1 VADPV
6 RISRWS
12 LPVERGAKD
21 SNAVVVGGSGS
32 RDLTLD
38 EEKEGG
44 DPLFARLAKKRRTG
58 RAKRRW
64 SIAFFILL
72 VVLPT
77 ITAAIYYGFWA
88 TSQYA
93 TEFQFGVRSA
103 DAQRNDATSIFQG
116 MASASQIG
124 LQSNIVVQY
133 VKSREIVDAINRKI
147 NLRAMFSKPSID
159 YLSRLDPQAPIEDL
173 VAYWKN
179 KVEPYF
185 DLTTGIISVR
195 VKAFSPED
203 ALTIGNEIVS
213 MSESLSEELSKRA
226 RADYVKFAQ
235 EQVNESAD
243 RLKKERQA
251 LLDFRNQ
258 EQTLDPTKE
267 ADVARLGIAKLQE
280 DLARARADLKT
291 AQARLS
297 DGSPAII
304 SLRDREKALQDLV
317 REAEAKLTGGEGRPS
332 NPVSR
337 NLRGFEAL
345 ETERA
350 MAEKFYEM
358 ALQSLQRAQFEATRQ
373 ATYLEVF
380 VRPALAERSL
390 YPRRFISTLTVA
402 LVSFGAWIFL
412 LMIYYSVREHI

>member
-1 VADPV
+1 
-6 RISRWS
+6 
-12 LPVERGAKD
+12 LPTERDA
-21 SNAVVVGGSGS
+21 NAVIVGDRES
-32 RDLTLD
+32 RKLTID
-38 EEKEGG
+38 EDKEGY
-44 DPLFARLAKKRRTG
+44 DQLFARLAKKRHASS
-58 RAKRRW
+58 AKRRW
-64 SIAFFILL
+64 SIAFFVLL

-77 ITAAIYYGFWA
+77 ITAAVYYGFGA

-103 DAQRNDATSIFQG
+103 DAQRNDATPIFQG

-133 VKSREIVDAINRKI
+133 IKSREIVDAISQKI
-147 NLRAMFSKPSID
+147 DLREMFTKASID
-159 YLSRLDPQAPIEDL
+159 YASRLETQAPIEDL
-173 VAYWKN
+173 VTFWRN

-213 MSESLSEELSKRA
+213 MSESLSEELSRRA

-235 EQVNESAD
+235 EQVNESAG
-243 RLKKERQA
+243 RLRKERQA
-251 LLDFRNQ
+251 LLNFRDQ
-258 EQTLDPTKE
+258 ELTLDPTKE
-267 ADVARLGIAKLQE
+267 ADVARLSVAKLKE
-280 DLARARADLKT
+280 ELARVRTDLKT
-291 AQARLS
+291 AQARIS
-297 DGSPAII
+297 DTSPII
-304 SLRDREKALQDLV
+304 LNLRDRVKALQDLV
-317 REAEAKLTGGEGRPS
+317 QEAEGRLTGVEGRPS

-337 NLRGFEAL
+337 NFRGFEAL

-358 ALQSLQRAQFEATRQ
+358 ALQSLQRAQAEATRQ

-390 YPRRFISTLTVA
+390 YPRRVISTLIVA